1 MSHGYGVQQRRVLDV
16 LEVKAR
22 ERFNEVVEEAQG
34 EFLASAPSHFMADMA
49 MSRARWRWY
58 TVELLGLAGPA
69 TTRAERVSLHR
80 AIKSLR
86 NAGELEVRGSTPYDK
101 PFTRIGFNP
110 AELSRFSSRWPDRRG
125 RVLWFRR
132 PPPWDYEKALN
143 GGYYPE
149 ELPED
154 DGATVLDFLDVYWPD
169 WFADFCEAAD
179 REHRWQTLSGAAV
192 VWLFCGELPV
202 YVPRSSRAR

>member
-1 MSHGYGVQQRRVLDV
+1 MSHGYGVQQRLLLDA

-22 ERFNEVVEEAQG
+22 ERFDEVVEDAQG
-34 EFLASAPSHFMADMA
+34 EFLDSAPSQMADMD

-58 TVELLGLAGPA
+58 TIELLGLTGPA

-80 AIKSLR
+80 AINSLG
-86 NAGELEVRGSTPYDK
+86 NAGELEVRGSMPYGGE
-101 PFTRIGFNP
+101 PFTRIRFNP
-110 AELSRFSSRWPDRRG
+110 AELSRFNPRWPHRRG

-132 PPPWDYEKALN
+132 PPPWDYEKARLD
-143 GGYYPE
+143 GWPE

-154 DGATVLDFLDVYWPD
+154 DGSTILDFLDVSWPD
-169 WFADFCEAAD
+169 WFADFCGAAD
-179 REHRWQTLSGAAV
+179 RERRWQTLSGAAV

-202 YVPRSSRAR
+202 YVPAISRAR